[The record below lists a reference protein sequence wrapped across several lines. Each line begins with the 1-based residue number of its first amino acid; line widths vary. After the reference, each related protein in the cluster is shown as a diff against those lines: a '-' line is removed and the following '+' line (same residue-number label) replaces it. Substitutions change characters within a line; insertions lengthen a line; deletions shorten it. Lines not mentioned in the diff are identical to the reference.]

1 MKRFV
6 RTIALAGLM
15 AGVLTLSAA
24 AQPAPGMEGH
34 RGGARGALRC
44 LRGLDLTDSQKAD
57 IKTILQDSRST
68 LQPLHDA
75 VKADW
80 QKLKADADAGAD
92 KAVIGQDF
100 LNVRADHQKIKNA
113 ISAIQAQVASK
124 LTSDQQAKFQACVA
138 ASKAGASEG
147 RHRRGGLF

>member
-1 MKRFV
+1 MKRFGQ
-6 RTIALAGLM
+6 TIALASLM
-15 AGVLTLSAA
+15 AGVFTLSAA
-24 AQPAPGMEGH
+24 AQPAPDMEGRH
-34 RGGARGALRC
+34 GGARGALRC

-57 IKTILQDSRST
+57 IKMILQDSRTT
-68 LQPLHDA
+68 LEPLHDA
-75 VKADW
+75 VKADR

-124 LTSDQQAKFQACVA
+124 LTSDQQAKFQACVDA
-138 ASKAGASEG
+138 EKAGASEG
-147 RHRRGGLF
+147 MHRHGGLF